1 MARGEMVR
9 YMAEERIEKPEE
21 MKHFDRLGYVFRED
35 MSDRTNYFFERTDEQ
50 AIIRK

>member
-1 MARGEMVR
+1 
-9 YMAEERIEKPEE
+9 MAEERIEEPEE
-21 MKHFDRLGYVFRED
+21 MKHFDRLGYVFREN